1 MKAELIKFKKLNN
14 TRDLGSLIN
23 KDGRKIKSHK
33 LIRSGALFNASNSDK
48 KLLQDLVDTVIDF
61 RTEVEREEKP
71 DPIIEGINI
80 IPIEVMGNKS
90 TGITKEKGF
99 QASLIDLMRN
109 ADTCKSFMIDLY
121 KGFLEESCLKGYRK
135 FFNILLEDH
144 PKGILF
150 HCTAGKDRTGFA
162 AILIEYIL
170 GISKAD
176 ILEDYMYTEECSKDE
191 VEYLTNY
198 YVNKIKENTEEVSKA
213 VRYAFAPQKE
223 YLEILEKEIIKRYQ
237 SIDNFLEKE
246 LGIDKEK
253 VSRLRDLYLY

>member
-1 MKAELIKFKKLNN
+1 MKAELIKFEKLNN

-33 LIRSGALFNASNSDK
+33 LIRSGALFNASKGDK
-48 KLLQDLVDTVIDF
+48 ELLQDLVDTIIDF
-61 RTEVEREEKP
+61 RTEIEREEKP
-71 DPIIEGINI
+71 DPVIEGIKI

-109 ADTCKSFMIDLY
+109 AYTCKSFMIDLY
-121 KGFLEESCLKGYRK
+121 KGFLEESSLEGYRK

-170 GISKAD
+170 GISKED
-176 ILEDYMYTEECSKDE
+176 ILEDYMYTEECSKEEID
-191 VEYLTNY
+191 YLTNY
-198 YVNKIKENTEEVSKA
+198 YVDKIKDNAEEVTKA
-213 VRYAFAPQKE
+213 VRNAFAPQKE

-237 SIDNFLEKE
+237 LIDKFLEKE
-246 LGIDKEK
+246 LGIDKDK
-253 VSRLRDLYLY
+253 KLKLQVLYLN

>member
-1 MKAELIKFKKLNN
+1 MKAELIKFEKLNN

-23 KDGRKIKSHK
+23 NDGKKIKSHK

-48 KLLQDLVDTVIDF
+48 KLLKYLVDTIIDF
-61 RTEVEREEKP
+61 RTEIEREEKP
-71 DPIIEGINI
+71 DPIIEGIKI

-109 ADTCKSFMIDLY
+109 ADTCKSFMINLY
-121 KGFLEESCLKGYRK
+121 KGFFEESCLEGYRK
-135 FFNILLEDH
+135 FFSILLEDH

-170 GISKAD
+170 GISKED

-191 VEYLTNY
+191 IDYLTNY
-198 YVNKIKENTEEVSKA
+198 YVDKIKNNVEEVTKA
-213 VRYAFAPQKE
+213 VRNAFAPQEE

-237 SIDNFLEKE
+237 SIDKFLEKE
-246 LGIDKEK
+246 LGIDKDK
-253 VSRLRDLYLY
+253 IMKLQSLYLN

>member
-1 MKAELIKFKKLNN
+1 MKAELIKFEKLNN
-14 TRDLGSLIN
+14 TRDLGSLTTSS
-23 KDGRKIKSHK
+23 GRKIKTHK
-33 LIRSGALFNASNSDK
+33 LIRSGALFKTSNVDK
-48 KLLQDLVDTVIDF
+48 AKLHSLVDTVIDF

-71 DPIIEGINI
+71 DPVIEGIKI

-109 ADTCKSFMIDLY
+109 AEVCKNFMIDLY
-121 KGFLEESCLKGYRK
+121 KGFLEESCLEGYQK

-162 AILIEYIL
+162 AILIEHIL
-170 GISKAD
+170 GVSKED
-176 ILEDYMYTEECSKDE
+176 ILEDYMYTEECSKE
-191 VEYLTNY
+191 EIEYLTNY
-198 YVNKIKENTEEVSKA
+198 YVDKIKDNTEEVTKA
-213 VRYAFAPQKE
+213 VRNAFAPQKE
-223 YLEILEKEIIKRYQ
+223 YFYILEEEIIKKYKT
-237 SIDNFLEKE
+237 IDKFLEIE

-253 VSRLRDLYLY
+253 AALLCDLYLK

>member
-1 MKAELIKFKKLNN
+1 MKAELIKFEKINN

-48 KLLQDLVDTVIDF
+48 KLLQDLVDTIIDF

-71 DPIIEGINI
+71 DPIIEGIKI

-109 ADTCKSFMIDLY
+109 ADTCKLFMINLY
-121 KGFLEESCLKGYRK
+121 KGFLEKSCLEGYRK
-135 FFNILLEDH
+135 FFNILLDDH

-170 GISKAD
+170 GVSKED
-176 ILEDYMYTEECSKDE
+176 ILEDYMYTAITNKEET
-191 VEYLTNY
+191 EYLTNY
-198 YVNKIKENTEEVSKA
+198 YINEIKDNPNEVRKA
-213 VRYAFAPQKE
+213 VEYAFSPQKE
-223 YLEILEKEIIKRYQ
+223 YLDILEKEIIKKYKD
-237 SIDNFLEKE
+237 IDIFLEKE
-246 LGIDKEK
+246 LGLNKEK
-253 VSRLRDLYLY
+253 ISLLRDLYLE